1 MEKIVRSTR
10 SRSSKSKKNTRSK
23 RNSKLLNKRANY
35 AQDIQNYNTHLAEID
50 KAIYNQHLVAN
61 TFCIINLNDM
71 NKYNL
76 KNVNMYFQ
84 KKNNECGVVETG
96 KAPENPISDNWILH
110 DDTSF
115 LILVMKYN
123 LVEIIQKNPTILNQ
137 QSILEQIV
145 GHAIIQVNTPKKMI
159 GIFSVC
165 SHKLNESG
173 HGTEIMNAILLC
185 IEFRYKKDYM
195 LWLGILMNNQYFE
208 KVAKLY
214 TSVGFQDPYISN
226 IDYFGNN
233 YRGLNLMFLTKSLHE
248 NSTEERIH
256 TNYNI
261 LMHMFKQYH
270 GKNSCTFHF
279 QFDSSV
285 LLKGKLIP
293 FLSIGGGISALP
305 DTRENYPEYGGIFNI
320 VHSKIEN
327 DTIIFKMGLGHNSDF
342 KNLTVGT
349 TGSVLPPI
357 SLFNFHI
364 HPYKINQENGWIMNC
379 PSPGDMWYFFFNAV
393 IQKKLYFHTLITIE
407 GIYVI
412 SLSKTFIDNY
422 SISKL
427 SEYMKISNKDYFQ
440 QNFQYPVNLMAFSEV
455 YKTDLE
461 KYVKQY
467 LDWFEIT
474 NKQHNDMFE
483 VQYFSW
489 NTLKNKDLK
498 ISIHYLSTENKACHM
513 NQYGIAFDPFNLNFM
528 NITP

>member
-1 MEKIVRSTR
+1 MDKFIRSTR
-10 SRSSKSKKNTRSK
+10 ARNSRSKKSTRSK
-23 RNSKLLNKRANY
+23 RNTKLLNKRASY
-35 AQDIQNYNTHLAEID
+35 VQDIQSVNKYLAEID
-50 KAIYNQHLVAN
+50 TAIINQHLVAN
-61 TFCIINLNDM
+61 TFCVINLHDM
-71 NKYNL
+71 IKYNL
-76 KNVNMYFQ
+76 KGVNTYFQ

-96 KAPENPISDNWILH
+96 NTSGNPITDNWILH
-110 DDTSF
+110 DESFF

-123 LVEIIQKNPTILNQ
+123 LVEIIQKNPVKLNQ
-137 QSILEQIV
+137 PDILEQIV
-145 GHAIIQVNTPKKMI
+145 GHAIIQVDTPKKMI

-173 HGTEIMNAILLC
+173 HGTEIMNIILLS
-185 IEFRYKKDYM
+185 IEFKYKKDYT
-195 LWLGILMNNQYFE
+195 LWLGILMNNRYFE

-270 GKNSCTFHF
+270 GKNRCTFHF
-279 QFDSSV
+279 QFDNSV

-293 FLSIGGGISALP
+293 FLSIGGGISAVP
-305 DTRENYPEYGGIFNI
+305 ETRENFPEYGGTFNI

-327 DTIIFKMGLGHNSDF
+327 NDIIFKMGLGEYSDF

-349 TGSVLPPI
+349 VGSVQPPI

-379 PSPGDMWYFFFNAV
+379 PSPGDLNYFFYYAV
-393 IQKKLYFHTLITIE
+393 VLKKLYFHTLIAIE

-412 SLSKTFIDNY
+412 SLSKSFIDNY
-422 SISKL
+422 SMNKMND
-427 SEYMKISNKDYFQ
+427 YMKLDSNYFA
-440 QNFQYPVNLMAFSEV
+440 QNFQYPVNLLAFSQTH
-455 YKTDLE
+455 KSDLE
-461 KYVKQY
+461 KYVKDY
-467 LDWFEIT
+467 LHWFERT
-474 NKQHNDMFE
+474 NKNHYDILE

-498 ISIHYLSTENKACHM
+498 ISIHYLSTEEKVCHM
-513 NQYGIAFDPFNLNFM
+513 NQYGIAFDPSDPNFM